1 MFNTNET
8 QLYKQK
14 YSQGD
19 CARLFNFVGIHTLA
33 YQQVPARRRRNV
45 RRRFPLRPPIH
56 GRMSQGFVLL
66 G

>member
-8 QLYKQK
+8 QLYKQE

-19 CARLFNFVGIHTLA
+19 RDRLLNFVGIHILA
-33 YQQVPARRRRNV
+33 YQQVPARRHRNV

>member
-8 QLYKQK
+8 QLYKQE

-19 CARLFNFVGIHTLA
+19 RDRLLNFVGIHILA

-45 RRRFPLRPPIH
+45 R
-56 GRMSQGFVLL
+56 
-66 G
+66 

>member
-19 CARLFNFVGIHTLA
+19 RDRLLNFVGIHTLA

-45 RRRFPLRPPIH
+45 R
-56 GRMSQGFVLL
+56 
-66 G
+66 